1 LLPATI
7 DTVTWSVSRYLTV
20 LLAWAPLALR
30 SEYVSAQTARSLGVV
45 GRVDA
50 FVLTRDIQRGIR
62 TNATVPGEL
71 DAIVGVRRGGVTV
84 TAGGWTTFEA
94 QSTAD
99 EPRADLRAGPAGLTD
114 GSAWLQFTANVTR
127 DPAMAGDGLDPGAEQ
142 DQRPVRMVLSAGAI
156 RNWYRR
162 VGSDPAV
169 TELYATGRLNAG
181 SWMPSLSAWQA
192 VGGADGLYLEP
203 ALSRHLWGNPFTGPD
218 MLAQATVKAGF
229 QIGRR
234 DPEGGAKVPG
244 PLGTGL
250 THVALAASLREA
262 FWIVGSLSLVSVV
275 GAEVQYSRDPAA
287 RMRRNG
293 TIGHRVRAWF
303 PLQVGVSYPFGGHR

>member
-1 LLPATI
+1 MRSAP
-7 DTVTWSVSRYLTV
+7 RYLTL
-20 LLAWAPLALR
+20 LLAYAAL
-30 SEYVSAQTARSLGVV
+30 SPEYLSAQTAPSLGVV

-71 DAIVGVRRGGVTV
+71 DAIVGIRRGGLTV
-84 TAGGWTTFEA
+84 SAGGWTTFEA
-94 QSTAD
+94 QSTK
-99 EPRADLRAGPAGLTD
+99 EERRADLRAGPAGLTD
-114 GSAWLQFTANVTR
+114 WSAWLQLTARVTR
-127 DPAMAGDGLDPGAEQ
+127 KPPVLEEGLDPGAEQ
-142 DQRPVRMVLSAGAI
+142 DQPPVRMVLSAGAV

-192 VGGADGLYLEP
+192 VSGADGLYLEP
-203 ALSRHLWGNPFTGPD
+203 ALSRHLWGSPFSGPD
-218 MLAQATVKAGF
+218 MLAEATVKAGF

-234 DPEGGAKVPG
+234 HPDGGAKVPG

-262 FWIVGSLSLVSVV
+262 FWIVGSVSFVSVV
-275 GAEVQYSRDPAA
+275 GVELQYSRDPAA
-287 RMRRNG
+287 RMRRDG
-293 TIGHRVRAWF
+293 TIGCRVRLWF
-303 PLQVGVSYPFGGHR
+303 PLQVGVSYPFGGPR